1 MAEYPV
7 CFDIHSGEAPW
18 NVTASKVLDQ
28 SIQLARNFEKCRKRW
43 SNAEEELLENRSRLT
58 KVEMELTAL
67 NVRFKHTC
75 SQLDVQLRRRQKA
88 EVACEQ
94 LERRLQLVH
103 DILKSEASSPALPNE
118 DQRSLLKALT
128 GHPETEGQTSARLR
142 AVDETLTSNSCISYD
157 RTCDELSDT
166 HLSTVKPIKLK
177 NRDKR
182 RSSRILVDRRP
193 IVPRRSR
200 SHSFDQIVDGV
211 GSTPGRDSDTADSKT
226 GSEREVHTG
235 SPRELVRRRHADWN
249 KRLPLLA
256 GQIPGNRIAGSQQA
270 LLTAPGAPPGDPFTT
285 PRQAAQTRPHIFV
298 SKTIIM
304 PEACV
309 PCGRRIRFGRIALK
323 CQSCSVVT
331 HPDCK
336 DRCPAL
342 CAPNFTVTSV
352 KNGEGT
358 VADFAPQ
365 TIPMIPS
372 LVVHCI
378 NEIEQRGLQ
387 EPGIYRIPGG
397 ERTVRELKENY
408 VRGKGLPLLGRVSNI
423 HVVCGL
429 LKDFLRKLKEP
440 LVTFKLHSTFMA
452 LTDLP
457 DNESSRGL
465 SRAVHSLPRANRDTL
480 AFLIIHLQR
489 VMESPECRMDKQ
501 NIARV
506 FGPTIVG
513 HSNPNPN
520 PLEVFEDTQRQPKVV
535 EQLLSLSSDYW
546 NQIVPVGQG
555 TAQMGPSNT
564 EPGLLIVAL
573 DPHPLS
579 WALSQADIKD
589 SELLHVWPVVSSEW
603 TLKLQM
609 GPAFHLDPCSHRS
622 LQPHLGGLRACG
634 WPPHFDGGWCQA
646 YPNGF

>member
-1 MAEYPV
+1 MGFELSSLEPGSLDLAQLHYHYTNIPPRFE
-7 CFDIHSGEAPW
+7 HRLESETGELMGYTFV
-18 NVTASKVLDQ
+18 NSET
-28 SIQLARNFEKCRKRW
+28 N
-43 SNAEEELLENRSRLT
+43 
-58 KVEMELTAL
+58 
-67 NVRFKHTC
+67 
-75 SQLDVQLRRRQKA
+75 KA
-88 EVACEQ
+88 EKSGQEEQ
-94 LERRLQLVH
+94 
-103 DILKSEASSPALPNE
+103 
-118 DQRSLLKALT
+118 T
-128 GHPETEGQTSARLR
+128 
-142 AVDETLTSNSCISYD
+142 
-157 RTCDELSDT
+157 
-166 HLSTVKPIKLK
+166 
-177 NRDKR
+177 
-182 RSSRILVDRRP
+182 
-193 IVPRRSR
+193 
-200 SHSFDQIVDGV
+200 
-211 GSTPGRDSDTADSKT
+211 
-226 GSEREVHTG
+226 
-235 SPRELVRRRHADWN
+235 
-249 KRLPLLA
+249 
-256 GQIPGNRIAGSQQA
+256 PGNRIVGSQQA
-270 LLTAPGAPPGDPFTT
+270 LLTAPGAPPGDLFTT
-285 PRQAAQTRPHIFV
+285 PREAAQTRPHIFV

-309 PCGRRIRFGRIALK
+309 PCGKRIRFGRIALK
-323 CQSCSVVT
+323 CRSCSVVA

-372 LVVHCI
+372 LVIHCI

-408 VRGKGLPLLGRVSNI
+408 VRGKGLPLLSRVSNI

-465 SRAVHSLPRANRDTL
+465 SRAVCSLPRANRDTL

-546 NQIVPVGQG
+546 NQIVPVGQE

-564 EPGLLIVAL
+564 EPGLLIVGENAL
-573 DPHPLS
+573 VLFLVEILVTDQSSAQKNKLGWS
-579 WALSQADIKD
+579 VWD
-589 SELLHVWPVVSSEW
+589 SEVSQW
-603 TLKLQM
+603 
-609 GPAFHLDPCSHRS
+609 
-622 LQPHLGGLRACG
+622 
-634 WPPHFDGGWCQA
+634 
-646 YPNGF
+646 